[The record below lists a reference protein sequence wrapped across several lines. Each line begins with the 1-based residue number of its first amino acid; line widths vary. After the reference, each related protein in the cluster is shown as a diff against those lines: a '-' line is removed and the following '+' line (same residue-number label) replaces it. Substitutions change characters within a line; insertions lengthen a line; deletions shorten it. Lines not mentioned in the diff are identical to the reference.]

1 MGRVRHLGIGFVVS
15 VILGV
20 IAVSPAAAY
29 GNSHGAQQLY
39 QVTGSMSCN
48 NPDLCGA
55 NLGGFWVWGVFYADG
70 TYDAEMTLCAR
81 VSKPGG
87 PGLTGATHEHQ
98 SGTWTIADFGL
109 GPWIVATSE
118 VDVLT
123 GTDRGVTVTIP
134 SEFVPIGPAMKV
146 HLSTA
151 ELLGFSGPGVTFQLT
166 VTPMHVR

>member
-1 MGRVRHLGIGFVVS
+1 VLFGL
-15 VILGV
+15 LAL

-29 GNSHGAQQLY
+29 GNSHGDQQLY

-48 NPDLCGA
+48 NPDLCGPT
-55 NLGGFWVWGVFYADG
+55 LGGFWVWGVFDADG
-70 TYDAEMTLCAR
+70 TYDAEMTLCSH

-87 PGLTGATHEHQ
+87 PGLTSATHEHQ
-98 SGTWTIADFGL
+98 TGIWIITDFGL

-118 VDVLT
+118 VDILT
-123 GTDRGVTVTIP
+123 GQGRGTTVTIP
-134 SEFVPIGPAMKV
+134 TEFIPIGPAMKA

-166 VTPMHVR
+166 VTPMHVP